1 MRVRARLASSQERKV
16 FASVHGQKDNYS
28 VKVFV
33 AATNMADDADK
44 KKEEQERIGVYVCH
58 CGTNIGG
65 TVDCSAVSEYA
76 KDLKDVVVS
85 RDYVYTCSEP
95 GQMQIVDDIKKYNL
109 TKVVVASC
117 SPKMHEKTFR
127 KTIQEAGLNPYVLEM
142 VNLREQCSWVHHDKA
157 EATRKAKSLVR
168 GGVQRAARLQALF
181 PKEMTMSKDVL
192 VIGGGIAGISASLQ
206 LANSGYK
213 VFLVE
218 KQASIGGR
226 MAQLSKTFPTLDC
239 APCILSPK
247 MVDVGAHPNIVLFT
261 GSQVVDFTGSPGSYQ
276 VKVRVGPRGVD
287 PKKCIGCAKCEKV
300 CPAKTPNEFE
310 ECLYERKAIHK
321 VFPQAVPA
329 SYVIDFETC
338 KECGACEKVCSAH
351 AIDMEEKEKFQEF
364 EVGAAIVATGFD
376 MFDVKKLH
384 EYDTSLPDVITA
396 TQMERLMINECGAGM
411 VLKRKADGNRVKKV
425 AYVLC
430 AGSRTRK
437 VGMPYCSK
445 ICCNYAIK
453 QSVILRKTFPYMQV
467 YVYYIDIRAAGRGF
481 EEFYVRS
488 QEEFGVK
495 FIHGKVSDIQKG
507 KTGIMVRAED
517 VTLGEIIENE
527 FDMVVLCTAMMPSK
541 GTEELAK
548 ILKMPLGDDGFVSEK
563 HPKLEPV
570 STHRSGIF
578 AAGVILGP
586 KDVRDSVVDGRSTAA
601 HVIEFLGAGK
611 MLVDPVKAFVADGMK
626 CTKWK
631 ACEAICPVKAIQVDE
646 VPRVDS
652 IACIGCGA
660 CVSECPE
667 SVFEL
672 AHYTTSQIDEEIKG
686 ILEGPGEDL
695 RIIGFFGDTLAY
707 VAADS
712 AGTARMEYPPSI
724 RMMRVPSAARIGRR
738 EILRAFAEG
747 ADGVI
752 LSDEENGEIQHIVE
766 LRLKSL
772 GPELDALGIGKDR
785 VTFVPMLLPIYKVL
799 PKLVDNFDKKVKT
812 LGKLSKEARA
822 KALEASKKKVDPVF
836 GPKGT
841 AGPEQSAHAGH

>member
-1 MRVRARLASSQERKV
+1 
-16 FASVHGQKDNYS
+16 
-28 VKVFV
+28 
-33 AATNMADDADK
+33 MAGEGK
-44 KKEEQERIGVYVCH
+44 KKEDTKEKEERIGVFVCH
-58 CGTNIGG
+58 CGSNIAG
-65 TVDCSAVSEYA
+65 TVDCKAVTEYA
-76 KDLKDVVVS
+76 QGLEGVVIS
-85 RDYVYTCSEP
+85 RDSVYTCSEP
-95 GQMQIVDDIKKYNL
+95 GQNQIVEDIKKYNL

-127 KTIQEAGLNPYVLEM
+127 KTLENAGINPYNLEM
-142 VNLREQCSWVHHDKA
+142 VNLREQCSWVHKDKT
-157 EATRKAKSLVR
+157 EGTKKAKDLVK
-168 GGVQRAARLQALF
+168 GGVLRAARLESLF
-181 PKEMTMSKDVL
+181 PKEMTMSKEVL

-206 LANSGYK
+206 LANSGYR
-213 VFLVE
+213 VYLVE
-218 KQASIGGR
+218 KSPSIGGR

-239 APCILSPK
+239 APCILSPR
-247 MVDVGAHPNIVLFT
+247 MVDAGNHPNIALYT
-261 GSQVVDFTGSPGSYQ
+261 GTEVVEFSGTPGSYK
-276 VKVRVGPRGVD
+276 VKVRVGPKGVD
-287 PKKCIGCAKCEKV
+287 PKKCIGCAKCQKV
-300 CPAKTPNEFE
+300 CPAKTLNEFE
-310 ECLYERKAIHK
+310 ECLYERKAIYK
-321 VFPQAVPA
+321 PFPQAVPA
-329 SYVIDFETC
+329 SYVVDFDKCT
-338 KECGACEKVCSAH
+338 KCGACVKVCSVH
-351 AIDMEEKEKFQEF
+351 AIDLEEKERFQEF

-376 MFDVKKLH
+376 MFDIKKLH

-488 QEEFGVK
+488 MEDYGVK
-495 FIHGKVSDIQKG
+495 YIHGKVSDIQKG
-507 KTGIMVRAED
+507 TNGIMVRAED

-541 GTEELAK
+541 GTAELAK
-548 ILKMPLGDDGFVSEK
+548 LMKVPLGEDGFVSEK
-563 HPKLEPV
+563 HPKLDPV

-578 AAGVILGP
+578 AAGVVLGP
-586 KDVRDSVVDGRSTAA
+586 KDVRDSVIDGRSTAGQ
-601 HVIEFLGAGK
+601 VVEFLGTGK
-611 MLVDPVKAFVADGMK
+611 MLVDPVKAIVADGMK

-631 ACEAICPVKAIQVDE
+631 ACETICPVKAIQVDE

-667 SVFEL
+667 RVFEL
-672 AHYTTSQIDEEIKG
+672 AHYTDSQVDSEMSG
-686 ILEGPGEDL
+686 LLDAASPDL
-695 RIIGFFGDTLAY
+695 RIVGFFGDTLAY

-712 AGTARMEYPPSI
+712 AGTARLEYPPSI
-724 RMMRVPSAARIGRR
+724 RMMRVPSAARMGRR
-738 EILRAFAEG
+738 EILRAFAYG

-752 LSDEENGEIQHIVE
+752 LSDEEGGEIAHIVE
-766 LRLKSL
+766 ERLKGLAS
-772 GPELDALGIGKDR
+772 ELDALGIGKDR
-785 VTFVPMLLPIYKVL
+785 VAFVPMLLPIYKVL
-799 PKLVDNFDKKVKT
+799 PKHIDNFDKKIRQ
-812 LGKLSKEARA
+812 LGKVPTDARK
-822 KALEASKKKVDPVF
+822 KALEASAHKVNPVF

-841 AGPEQSAHAGH
+841 YSAGQSSHAGH

>member
-1 MRVRARLASSQERKV
+1 
-16 FASVHGQKDNYS
+16 
-28 VKVFV
+28 
-33 AATNMADDADK
+33 MAGEGK
-44 KKEEQERIGVYVCH
+44 KKEETKEKEERIGVFVCH
-58 CGTNIGG
+58 CGSNIAG
-65 TVDCSAVSEYA
+65 TVDCKAVSEYA
-76 KDLKDVVVS
+76 QGLKGVVIS
-85 RDYVYTCSEP
+85 RDNVYTCSEP
-95 GQMQIVDDIKKYNL
+95 GQNQIVEDIKKYNL

-127 KTIQEAGLNPYVLEM
+127 KTLENAGINPYNLEM
-142 VNLREQCSWVHHDKA
+142 VNLREQCSWVHKDKN
-157 EATRKAKSLVR
+157 EGTKKAKDLVK
-168 GGVQRAARLQALF
+168 GGVLRAARLESLF
-181 PKEMTMSKDVL
+181 PNEMTMSKEVL

-206 LANSGYK
+206 LANSGFK
-213 VFLVE
+213 VYLVE
-218 KQASIGGR
+218 KSSSIGGR

-239 APCILSPK
+239 APCILSPR
-247 MVDVGAHPNIVLFT
+247 MVDAGTHPNIALYT
-261 GSQVVDFTGSPGSYQ
+261 GSEVVEFSGTPGSYK
-276 VKVRVGPRGVD
+276 VKVRIGPKGVD

-300 CPAKTPNEFE
+300 CPAKTLNEFE
-310 ECLYERKAIHK
+310 ECLYERKAIYK
-321 VFPQAVPA
+321 PFPQAVPA
-329 SYVIDFETC
+329 SYVVDFDKC
-338 KECGACEKVCSAH
+338 KKCGLCVKVCSAH
-351 AIDMEEKEKFQEF
+351 AIDLEEKERFQEF
-364 EVGAAIVATGFD
+364 DVGAAIIATGFD

-488 QEEFGVK
+488 MEDYGVK
-495 FIHGKVSDIQKG
+495 YIHGKVSDIQKG
-507 KTGIMVRAED
+507 TNGIVVRAED

-541 GTEELAK
+541 GTAELAK
-548 ILKMPLGDDGFVSEK
+548 LMKVPLGEDGFVSEK
-563 HPKLEPV
+563 HPKLDPV
-570 STHRSGIF
+570 STHRSGVF

-586 KDVRDSVVDGRSTAA
+586 KDVRDSVIDGRSTAGQ
-601 HVIEFLGAGK
+601 VVEFLGTGK
-611 MLVDPVKAFVADGMK
+611 MLVDPVKAMVVDGMK

-631 ACEAICPVKAIQVDE
+631 ACESICPVNAIQVDE
-646 VPRVDS
+646 VPRVDT

-667 SVFEL
+667 RVFEL
-672 AHYTTSQIDEEIKG
+672 AHYTDSQVDSEMSG
-686 ILEGPGEDL
+686 LLDAASPDL
-695 RIIGFFGDTLAY
+695 RIVGFFGDTLAY

-712 AGTARMEYPPSI
+712 AGTARLEYPPSI
-724 RMMRVPSAARIGRR
+724 RMMRVPSAARMGRQ
-738 EILRAFAEG
+738 EILRAFAYG

-752 LSDEENGEIQHIVE
+752 LSDEEGGEIAHIVE
-766 LRLKSL
+766 ERLKALAS
-772 GPELDALGIGKDR
+772 ELDALGIGKDR

-799 PKLVDNFDKKVKT
+799 PKHIDNFDKKIRQ
-812 LGKLSKEARA
+812 LGKLSPDARR
-822 KALEASKKKVDPVF
+822 KALEASGQKVNPVF

-841 AGPEQSAHAGH
+841 YSAGQSSHAGH

>member
-1 MRVRARLASSQERKV
+1 MAGEEKRKE
-16 FASVHGQKDNYS
+16 AAKQK
-28 VKVFV
+28 
-33 AATNMADDADK
+33 
-44 KKEEQERIGVYVCH
+44 EERIGVFVCH
-58 CGTNIGG
+58 CGSNIAA
-65 TVDCSAVSEYA
+65 TVDCKAVSEYA
-76 KDLKDVVVS
+76 QGLEGVVIS
-85 RDYVYTCSEP
+85 RDSVYTCSEP
-95 GQMQIVDDIKKYNL
+95 GQNQIVEDIKKYNL

-127 KTIQEAGLNPYVLEM
+127 KTLENAGINPYNLEM
-142 VNLREQCSWVHHDKA
+142 VNLREQCSWVHKDKI
-157 EATRKAKSLVR
+157 EGTKKAKDLVK
-168 GGVQRAARLQALF
+168 GGVLRAARLESLF
-181 PKEMTMSKDVL
+181 PNEMKMSKDVL

-206 LANSGYK
+206 LANSGFRVY
-213 VFLVE
+213 LVE
-218 KQASIGGR
+218 KSSSIGGR

-239 APCILSPK
+239 APCILSPR
-247 MVDVGAHPNIVLFT
+247 MVDAGTHPNIALYT
-261 GSQVVDFTGSPGSYQ
+261 GTEVVEFSGTPGSYK
-276 VKVRVGPRGVD
+276 VKVRIGPKGVD

-300 CPAKTPNEFE
+300 CPVKSLNEFE
-310 ECLYERKAIHK
+310 ECLYERKAIYK
-321 VFPQAVPA
+321 PFPQAVPA
-329 SYVIDFETC
+329 SYVVDFDKC
-338 KECGACEKVCSAH
+338 KKCGVCVKVCSAH
-351 AIDMEEKEKFQEF
+351 AIDLEEKERYQEF
-364 EVGAAIVATGFD
+364 EVGAAIIATGFD

-488 QEEFGVK
+488 MEDYGVK
-495 FIHGKVSDIQKG
+495 YIHGKVSDIQKG
-507 KTGIMVRAED
+507 TNGIMVRAED

-527 FDMVVLCTAMMPSK
+527 FDMVVLCTAMLPSK
-541 GTEELAK
+541 GTAELAK
-548 ILKMPLGDDGFVSEK
+548 LMKVPLGEDGFISEK
-563 HPKLEPV
+563 HPKLDPV
-570 STHRSGIF
+570 STHRSGVF
-578 AAGVILGP
+578 AAGVVLGP
-586 KDVRDSVVDGRSTAA
+586 KDVRDSVIDGRSTAGQVA
-601 HVIEFLGAGK
+601 EFLGTGK
-611 MLVDPVKAFVADGMK
+611 MLIDPVKAIVADGMK

-646 VPRVDS
+646 APRVDT

-667 SVFEL
+667 RVFEL
-672 AHYTTSQIDEEIKG
+672 AHYTDSQVDSEMRGLLDATS
-686 ILEGPGEDL
+686 PDL
-695 RIIGFFGDTLAY
+695 RIVGFFGDTLAY

-712 AGTARMEYPPSI
+712 AGTARLEYPPSI
-724 RMMRVPSAARIGRR
+724 RMMRVPSAARMGRR
-738 EILRAFAEG
+738 EILRAFAYG

-752 LSDEENGEIQHIVE
+752 LSDEEGGEIAHIVE
-766 LRLKSL
+766 ERLKGFAS
-772 GPELDALGIGKDR
+772 ELDALGIGKDR

-799 PKLVDNFDKKVKT
+799 PKHIDNFDKKIRQ
-812 LGKLSKEARA
+812 LGKVSPDARR
-822 KALEASKKKVDPVF
+822 KALEASGRKVDPVF

-841 AGPEQSAHAGH
+841 SLTGQASHAGH